1 MSIDIYS
8 KIEYNILDS
17 QAFVFRCESFVL
29 DIFCFEREE
38 KMEENILIKS
48 EMHKGIKRFLQI
60 APLAFFGVA
69 VLLAIILSTDFEYVT
84 SWGWRRSKMGW
95 ELAFEF
101 NNSTATTCFMMFI
114 LASLSLI
121 AGIVT
126 GIMYLATRKCEL
138 ILTEKNV
145 KGKTVFGKEVVLP
158 LYMVSAYS
166 TRKFLSTITVATS
179 SGITK
184 FALIRNYK
192 EIGSALS
199 QKINER
205 QENTASATVVSAPIV
220 QQSSAMDELKK
231 LKDLLDAGIITQEEF
246 EAKKKQLLGL

>member
-1 MSIDIYS
+1 
-8 KIEYNILDS
+8 
-17 QAFVFRCESFVL
+17 
-29 DIFCFEREE
+29 
-38 KMEENILIKS
+38 MEENILIKS

-69 VLLAIILSTDFEYVT
+69 VLLAIILSTDFEYVEEYY
-84 SWGWRRSKMGW
+84 SWGSWREHTYSDMGW

-101 NNSTATTCFMMFI
+101 DGSTSTTCFMMFI

-205 QENTASATVVSAPIV
+205 QENTASATVVGAPIV

-231 LKDLLDAGIITQEEF
+231 LKDLLDAGVITQEEF